1 MRTYFKN
8 IGYFLKETK
17 TVFQLNWISNIFTLL
32 STGLI
37 FFILATVFSS
47 WWISNQVIEII
58 QAEAEINVYFNEDIE
73 NIEDEIIEQI
83 TSIEGI
89 RAVKVV
95 NEDEAYDRMAEVLG
109 KEARVLEFL
118 DDNPFSPFIEVQIY
132 IDEMDTIMEK
142 LDVITG
148 IEYIRDNREI
158 LDRVCNIA
166 NILKFIGYLVITV
179 VTISTIVIISHIIRL
194 GIYNNREQINT
205 LALLGAP
212 KFFISFP
219 YLLEGL
225 LLTVGG
231 GILAVVMI
239 MFVIKYIY
247 ARMMGPLPFIPLPPV
262 EVLISNTL
270 ILVIAASAILG
281 IIGSLTGLASIK
293 ADYQV

>member
-17 TVFQLNWISNIFTLL
+17 TIFQLNWISNISTLF

-83 TSIEGI
+83 TGIKGI

-142 LDVITG
+142 LDIITG
-148 IEYIRDNREI
+148 IEYIRDNREV

-231 GILAVVMI
+231 GILAVVMTI
-239 MFVIKYIY
+239 FVIKYVY
-247 ARMMGPLPFIPLPPV
+247 ARMVGPLPFIPLPPV

>member
-1 MRTYFKN
+1 MRAYFKN

-17 TVFQLNWISNIFTLL
+17 TIFQLNWISNIFTLL

-37 FFILATVFSS
+37 FFILATVISS

-58 QAEAEINVYFNEDIE
+58 QEEAEINVYFNEDIE

-83 TSIEGI
+83 RDIKGV

-132 IDEMDTIMEK
+132 IDEMDTIIDK
-142 LDVITG
+142 LNIITG
-148 IEYIRDNREI
+148 IEYIRDNREV
-158 LDRVCNIA
+158 LDRVSNIA

-231 GILAVVMI
+231 GILAVVMTI
-239 MFVIKYIY
+239 LVIKYIY

-262 EVLISNTL
+262 EILISNTL
-270 ILVIAASAILG
+270 ILIIAASTILG
-281 IIGSLTGLASIK
+281 IVGSLIGLASIGT
-293 ADYQV
+293 DYQV

>member
-1 MRTYFKN
+1 MRAYFKN

-17 TVFQLNWISNIFTLL
+17 TIFQLNWVSNIFTLL

-37 FFILATVFSS
+37 FFILATVISS

-58 QAEAEINVYFNEDIE
+58 QEEAEINVYFNEDIE

-83 TSIEGI
+83 TSIKGV

-132 IDEMDTIMEK
+132 IDEMDTIMDK
-142 LDVITG
+142 LNIITG
-148 IEYIRDNREI
+148 IEYIRDNREV
-158 LDRVCNIA
+158 LDRVSNIA

-231 GILAVVMI
+231 GILAVVMTTL
-239 MFVIKYIY
+239 VIKYIY

-262 EVLISNTL
+262 EILISNTL
-270 ILVIAASAILG
+270 ILIIAASTILG
-281 IIGSLTGLASIK
+281 IVGSLIGLASIGT
-293 ADYQV
+293 DYQV

>member
-1 MRTYFKN
+1 MGTYFKN
-8 IGYFLKETK
+8 IGYFLKEIK
-17 TVFQLNWISNIFTLL
+17 TIFQLNWISNIFTLL

-37 FFILATVFSS
+37 FFILATVISS

-58 QAEAEINVYFNEDIE
+58 QEEAEINVYFNEDIE

-83 TSIEGI
+83 TSIKGV

-132 IDEMDTIMEK
+132 IDEMDTIMDK
-142 LDVITG
+142 LNIITG
-148 IEYIRDNREI
+148 IEYIRDNREV
-158 LDRVCNIA
+158 LDRVSNIA

-231 GILAVVMI
+231 GILAVVMTI
-239 MFVIKYIY
+239 LVIKYIY

-262 EVLISNTL
+262 GILISNTL
-270 ILVIAASAILG
+270 ILIIAASTILG
-281 IIGSLTGLASIK
+281 IVGSLIGLASIGT
-293 ADYQV
+293 DYQV

>member
-1 MRTYFKN
+1 MRAYFKN

-17 TVFQLNWISNIFTLL
+17 TIFQLNWISNIFTLL

-37 FFILATVFSS
+37 FFILATVISS

-58 QAEAEINVYFNEDIE
+58 QEEAEINVYFNEDIE

-83 TSIEGI
+83 RGI
-89 RAVKVV
+89 KGVRAVKVV

-132 IDEMDTIMEK
+132 IDEMDTIMDK
-142 LDVITG
+142 LNIITG
-148 IEYIRDNREI
+148 IEYIRDNREV
-158 LDRVCNIA
+158 LDRVSNIA

-231 GILAVVMI
+231 GILAVVMTTL
-239 MFVIKYIY
+239 VIKYIY

-262 EVLISNTL
+262 EILISNTL
-270 ILVIAASAILG
+270 ILIIAASTILG
-281 IIGSLTGLASIK
+281 IVGSLIGLASIGT
-293 ADYQV
+293 DYQV

>member
-1 MRTYFKN
+1 MRAYFKN

-17 TVFQLNWISNIFTLL
+17 TIFQLNWISNIFTLL

-37 FFILATVFSS
+37 FFILATVISS

-58 QAEAEINVYFNEDIE
+58 QEEAEINVYFNEDIE

-83 TSIEGI
+83 TSIEGV

-132 IDEMDTIMEK
+132 IDEMDTIIDK
-142 LDVITG
+142 LNIITG
-148 IEYIRDNREI
+148 IEYIRDNREV
-158 LDRVCNIA
+158 LDRVSNIA

-231 GILAVVMI
+231 GILAVVMTTL
-239 MFVIKYIY
+239 VIKYIY

-262 EVLISNTL
+262 EILISNTL
-270 ILVIAASAILG
+270 ILIIAASTILG
-281 IIGSLTGLASIK
+281 IVGSLIGLASIGT
-293 ADYQV
+293 DYQV

>member
-1 MRTYFKN
+1 MRAYFKN

-17 TVFQLNWISNIFTLL
+17 TIFQLNWISNIFTLL

-37 FFILATVFSS
+37 FFILATVISS

-58 QAEAEINVYFNEDIE
+58 QEEAEINVYFNEDIE

-83 TSIEGI
+83 TSIKGV

-132 IDEMDTIMEK
+132 IDEMDTIMDK
-142 LDVITG
+142 LNIITG
-148 IEYIRDNREI
+148 IEYIRDNREV
-158 LDRVCNIA
+158 LDRVSNIA

-231 GILAVVMI
+231 GILAVVMTTL
-239 MFVIKYIY
+239 VIKYIY

-262 EVLISNTL
+262 EILISNTL
-270 ILVIAASAILG
+270 ILIIAASTILG
-281 IIGSLTGLASIK
+281 IVGSLIGLASIGT
-293 ADYQV
+293 DYQV

>member
-1 MRTYFKN
+1 MRAYFKN

-17 TVFQLNWISNIFTLL
+17 TIFQLNWISNIFTLL

-37 FFILATVFSS
+37 FFILATVISS

-58 QAEAEINVYFNEDIE
+58 QEEAEINVYFNEDIE

-83 TSIEGI
+83 RGI
-89 RAVKVV
+89 KGVRAVKVV

-132 IDEMDTIMEK
+132 IDEMDTIIDK
-142 LDVITG
+142 LNIITG
-148 IEYIRDNREI
+148 IEYIRDNREV
-158 LDRVCNIA
+158 LDRVSNIA

-231 GILAVVMI
+231 GILAVVMTI
-239 MFVIKYIY
+239 LVIKYIY

-262 EVLISNTL
+262 EILISNTL
-270 ILVIAASAILG
+270 ILIIAASTILG
-281 IIGSLTGLASIK
+281 IVGSLIGLASIGT
-293 ADYQV
+293 DYQV

>member
-1 MRTYFKN
+1 MRAYFKN

-17 TVFQLNWISNIFTLL
+17 TIFQLNWISNIFTLL

-37 FFILATVFSS
+37 FFILATVISS

-58 QAEAEINVYFNEDIE
+58 QEEAEINVYFNEDIE

-83 TSIEGI
+83 RGI
-89 RAVKVV
+89 KGVRAVKVV

-132 IDEMDTIMEK
+132 IDEMDTIIDK
-142 LDVITG
+142 LNIITG
-148 IEYIRDNREI
+148 IEYIRDNREV
-158 LDRVCNIA
+158 LDRVSNIA

-231 GILAVVMI
+231 GILAVVMTTL
-239 MFVIKYIY
+239 VIKYIY

-262 EVLISNTL
+262 EILISNTL
-270 ILVIAASAILG
+270 ILIIAASTILG
-281 IIGSLTGLASIK
+281 IVGSLIGLASIGT
-293 ADYQV
+293 DYQV

>member
-1 MRTYFKN
+1 MRAYFKN

-17 TVFQLNWISNIFTLL
+17 TIFQLNWISNIFTLL

-37 FFILATVFSS
+37 FFILATVISS

-58 QAEAEINVYFNEDIE
+58 QEEAEINVYFNEDIE

-83 TSIEGI
+83 RGI
-89 RAVKVV
+89 KGVRAVKVV

-132 IDEMDTIMEK
+132 IDEMDTIMDK
-142 LDVITG
+142 LNIITG
-148 IEYIRDNREI
+148 IEYIRDNREV
-158 LDRVCNIA
+158 LDRVNNIA

-231 GILAVVMI
+231 GILAVVMTTL
-239 MFVIKYIY
+239 VIKYIY

-262 EVLISNTL
+262 EILISNTL
-270 ILVIAASAILG
+270 ILIIAASTILG
-281 IIGSLTGLASIK
+281 IVGSLIGLASIGT
-293 ADYQV
+293 DYQV

>member
-17 TVFQLNWISNIFTLL
+17 IIFQLNWISNIFTLL

-83 TSIEGI
+83 TSIKGI
-89 RAVKVV
+89 RGVKII

-148 IEYIRDNREI
+148 IEYIRDNREV
-158 LDRVCNIA
+158 LDRVSSIA
-166 NILKFIGYLVITV
+166 NILKFVGYLVITV

-247 ARMMGPLPFIPLPPV
+247 TRMMGPLPFIPLPPV
-262 EVLISNTL
+262 EVLVSNTL

>member
-17 TVFQLNWISNIFTLL
+17 TIFQLNWISNISTLF

-83 TSIEGI
+83 TGIKGI

>member
-1 MRTYFKN
+1 MRAYFKN

-17 TVFQLNWISNIFTLL
+17 TIFQLNWISNIFTLL

-37 FFILATVFSS
+37 FFILATVISS

-58 QAEAEINVYFNEDIE
+58 QEEAEINVYFNEDIE

-83 TSIEGI
+83 RGI
-89 RAVKVV
+89 KGVRAVKVV

-132 IDEMDTIMEK
+132 IDEMDTIMDK
-142 LDVITG
+142 LNIITG
-148 IEYIRDNREI
+148 IEYIRDNREV
-158 LDRVCNIA
+158 LDRVSNIA

-231 GILAVVMI
+231 GILAVVMTI
-239 MFVIKYIY
+239 LVIKYIY

-262 EVLISNTL
+262 EILISNTL
-270 ILVIAASAILG
+270 ILIIAASTILG
-281 IIGSLTGLASIK
+281 IVGSLIGLASIGT
-293 ADYQV
+293 DYQV